1 MNHMTS
7 QEKKIK
13 NEKMPFYGLLIIA
26 MLVGG
31 WMGSVF
37 AAVSINKYQHE
48 KALHFIQTLKEK
60 K

>member
-1 MNHMTS
+1 
-7 QEKKIK
+7 
-13 NEKMPFYGLLIIA
+13 MPFYGLLIIA